1 MNTTSN
7 ISLSLVLELVSLA
20 SLIHIPNIDEETI
33 QKASIKL
40 LSSQF
45 LEKLWDIQ
53 STVEIPIDKISKHS
67 QTVQWNG
74 DENVDIDNCS
84 IFLPK

>member
-1 MNTTSN
+1 MSF
-7 ISLSLVLELVSLA
+7 
-20 SLIHIPNIDEETI
+20 
-33 QKASIKL
+33 
-40 LSSQF
+40 QF
-45 LEKLWDIQ
+45 FEKLWDIQ

-84 IFLPK
+84 IFLPKWNIVNNTVLFQVVRPNPTCFSGWTQFWTQNLG